1 MSGPKVVRVR
11 TREERT
17 AECLGL
23 IDRLQ
28 ASIEQLEAFER
39 HHDRGRPD
47 VSSTRALLLADLKSR
62 VAAGSFDEVER
73 IVQKER
79 DKMVFE
85 REELER
91 VILEETASLALRRR
105 RTQLLA
111 DALSQRWKA
120 SGRSL
125 PAALS
130 AIGSLLSTD
139 EGLEKAEQAVGQ
151 MLGEY
156 VQAAAPDNDGAPTQT
171 QRQLASGL
179 SSGESIQSLTDWAA
193 RQASQS
199 SGESLGRLER
209 VIAEAAA
216 LDTSASG
223 TTFLS
228 RAKRIKSESD
238 PQLQARQIDSL
249 LLEWATRRRKLKE
262 HAAAA
267 SKARGLLLTLSR
279 DSGEEA
285 KRISAR
291 LSAALSQD
299 TGRFAEVI
307 AEAERHLAAVMRS
320 KAAKS
325 RREAV
330 LRGLRTLGYEIG
342 SNLNTATPKAGRMVL
357 RKPDRGGYGVELM
370 VPDGAERVQVKV
382 VAIAGECARDRTS
395 DRKAET
401 SWCADFSTLQVI
413 LKEEDTEVA
422 IEHALGVGVA
432 EMTEVSIDED
442 VELAGPAAAD
452 LRRP

>member
-17 AECLGL
+17 AECLAL

-28 ASIEQLEAFER
+28 ASIEQVEAFER
-39 HHDRGRPD
+39 HHDRRRPD
-47 VSSTRALLLADLKSR
+47 VCSTRALLLADLKSR

-73 IVQKER
+73 IVPKER
-79 DKMVFE
+79 DKVIFE

-91 VILEETASLALRRR
+91 VILEEAASLALRRR

-111 DALSQRWKA
+111 DALGQRWKA
-120 SGRSL
+120 SGRSP

-171 QRQLASGL
+171 QRQLASAL
-179 SSGESIQSLTDWAA
+179 SPGESIQSLTDWVA

-199 SGESLGRLER
+199 SGDSLGRLER

-216 LDTSASG
+216 LDTSESG
-223 TTFLS
+223 VTFLS
-228 RAKRIKSESD
+228 RAKRIKFESD

-249 LLEWATRRRKLKE
+249 LLEWPTRRRKLKE
-262 HAAAA
+262 HAATA
-267 SKARGLLLTLSR
+267 SKARELLLTLSR

-285 KRISAR
+285 KRIAAR
-291 LSAALSQD
+291 FSAALSQD
-299 TGRFAEVI
+299 TERLAEVI
-307 AEAERHLAAVMRS
+307 SETERDLAAMTRS
-320 KAAKS
+320 NAAKS

-342 SNLNTATPKAGRMVL
+342 SNLNTATPKAGRMVV
-357 RKPDRGGYGVELM
+357 RKPDREGYGVELM
-370 VPDGAERVQVKV
+370 VPEGAERVQVKV
-382 VAIAGECARDRTS
+382 VAIAGECARDRTN

-401 SWCADFSTLQVI
+401 SWCSDFSTLQVI
-413 LKEEDTEVA
+413 LKKEGTEVA

-432 EMTEVSIDED
+432 EMTEVSIDDD
-442 VELAGPAAAD
+442 VELAGLAAAD
-452 LRRP
+452 LKRP